1 MTLTTATIL
10 VPHIVPSIPLTS
22 HQLPVMLFQLLFEV
36 IVARHLSM
44 VNALDE
50 TPAVKWIILRQLK
63 NVAYFPLL
71 FLPSVNCLNILIYHH
86 GIFLRHILQNLT
98 PQLRNQMHVLYALK
112 HQRSLSLVHMGLV
125 PPTLVLLVPHLQ
137 HRDLSWNRDIR
148 GLLCTS

>member
-1 MTLTTATIL
+1 MKMKAFLLLLMTLTTATIL
-10 VPHIVPSIPLTS
+10 VPHIVPSIPLTP

-44 VNALDE
+44 VNALNE
-50 TPAVKWIILRQLK
+50 TPAVKWTILRQLK

-98 PQLRNQMHVLYALK
+98 PQLRIQMHVLYA
-112 HQRSLSLVHMGLV
+112 HMGLV

-137 HRDLSWNRDIR
+137 HRDLS
-148 GLLCTS
+148 